1 MADLDCVCFSMKL
14 GNKSV
19 DIESFC
25 DSALLSFSKRGAQRS
40 ELRFS
45 CLALRRRVGK
55 SKPILAHRV
64 LRPSEYQTIPNEE
77 MSRRSARQSKSPPMS
92 LTLVKAWTAAK
103 ERLKDAGIEQ
113 PAIDAR
119 LMLEVAADVTRT
131 EIVTD
136 PYRMLTV
143 QQWETLD
150 DYLTRR
156 ARREPVSHIIG
167 RKGFWKILLQV
178 NKNVLTPRPETEV
191 IVDEV
196 LKAFPE
202 NMAFNML
209 DLGVGSGTILLAVLA
224 ERPAAKGLGVDV
236 SEEALA
242 VARENAANLDL
253 NTRCALL
260 RGDWTAGLGDAG
272 FDLVVSNPPYIA
284 SHIIETLEPEV
295 RDHEPRLALDGGPD
309 GLNAYRQLAPE
320 ILRVLKPAGM
330 FAVEIGYDQS
340 ADVEALFRDA
350 GAANVRTIKDLSTHD
365 RVVIGVKNPLE
376 TLP

>member
-1 MADLDCVCFSMKL
+1 M
-14 GNKSV
+14 
-19 DIESFC
+19 
-25 DSALLSFSKRGAQRS
+25 
-40 ELRFS
+40 
-45 CLALRRRVGK
+45 
-55 SKPILAHRV
+55 
-64 LRPSEYQTIPNEE
+64 T
-77 MSRRSARQSKSPPMS
+77 
-92 LTLVKAWTAAK
+92 LTLVKAWNAAK
-103 ERLKDAGIEQ
+103 DRLKTVQIDQ

-119 LMLEVAADVTRT
+119 LLLEVAADVTRT
-131 EIVTD
+131 DIITD
-136 PYRMLTV
+136 PYRVLTEA
-143 QQWETLD
+143 QMATLD
-150 DYLTRR
+150 DFLNRR

-178 NKNVLTPRPETEV
+178 NKHVLTPRPETEV

-202 NMAFNML
+202 NMEFKML

-253 NTRCALL
+253 AGRTALL
-260 RGDWTAGLGDAG
+260 RGDWTNGLGDDS

-284 SHIIETLEPEV
+284 THVIETLEPEV

-309 GLNAYRQLAPE
+309 GLDAYRFLAGE
-320 ILRVLKPAGM
+320 ILRVLKPGAM

-340 ADVEALFRDA
+340 QAVETLFKQA
-350 GAANVRTIKDLSTHD
+350 GAQNVRTIKDLSVND
-365 RVVIGVKNPLE
+365 RVVTGTK
-376 TLP
+376 

>member
-1 MADLDCVCFSMKL
+1 M
-14 GNKSV
+14 
-19 DIESFC
+19 
-25 DSALLSFSKRGAQRS
+25 
-40 ELRFS
+40 
-45 CLALRRRVGK
+45 
-55 SKPILAHRV
+55 
-64 LRPSEYQTIPNEE
+64 T
-77 MSRRSARQSKSPPMS
+77 

-103 ERLKDAGIEQ
+103 DRLKAAGIDQ
-113 PAIDAR
+113 PSIDAR

-136 PYRMLTV
+136 PYRELTTE
-143 QQWETLD
+143 QEATLE
-150 DYLTRR
+150 DYLSRR

-202 NMAFNML
+202 QMPFNML

-224 ERPAAKGLGVDV
+224 ERPAAKGLGIDV

-253 NTRCALL
+253 AGRVALL
-260 RGDWTAGLGDAG
+260 RGDWTNGLGDDS

-284 SHIIETLEPEV
+284 TEVIETLEPEV

-309 GLNAYRQLAPE
+309 GLDAYRVLAGE
-320 ILRVLKPAGM
+320 ILRVLKPGAM
-330 FAVEIGYDQS
+330 FAVEIGYDQ
-340 ADVEALFRDA
+340 AQAVEDLFRQA
-350 GAANVRTIKDLSTHD
+350 GAQNVRTIKDLSVND
-365 RVVIGVKNPLE
+365 RVVTGTK
-376 TLP
+376 